1 MRSFNALGLAV
12 VIAVVV
18 HAGDQPPAIT
28 VHEVTTPANAHSL
41 GASMTTGPDGT
52 VWLSWIEPAANASV
66 HAARIASFDSGSS
79 TWSVPHTIVADA
91 SVAPSSDDFPQVAV
105 DGAGVLFVVWT
116 DGRGGARF
124 STSRDRGVTWTKPQP
139 WSTRKAEVEK
149 FSLTR
154 LAGGRVLA
162 AWLDNRASKPG
173 AEVQQL
179 FARVINGVD
188 ESDELVDASVC
199 DCCPTSLAAFIDGGA
214 LLAYRGRTAGE
225 VRDIA
230 AARFKEGRWQAPRVI
245 SHDDWRIAACP
256 VNGPRIATDGSRV
269 AAAWFTAAGNEPR
282 VLASYSPDAGARWLM
297 PLRVDRGRPVG
308 HVETALLRDG
318 AFLVIWVETDG
329 SLWLRRISP
338 EYTLSDPIELA
349 GAGVASSRSVPRA
362 SLLRDYAGGH
372 TSATLL
378 VGYTRAREPAGVH
391 TVAVQIPEGDLF
403 EAERNCNC
411 APTLEQL
418 TGFPI
423 RGTFTALD
431 AKEHSAQVRH
441 GEVPGVFDAGTR
453 VFAIAP
459 AEFAPLHAGR
469 AFLGRV
475 EWRNGA
481 WHLFDIRLLAE
492 PAKALR

>member
-1 MRSFNALGLAV
+1 MRLFEVLG
-12 VIAVVV
+12 IAVAIVAV
-18 HAGDQPPAIT
+18 AHAADEPPVIS
-28 VHEVTTPANAHSL
+28 VHEVATPAHAHSL

-52 VWLSWIEPAANASV
+52 VWLSWIEPAANTSA
-66 HAARIASFDSGSS
+66 HAARIASFDLRSS
-79 TWSVPHTIVADA
+79 SWSAAHTIVADA
-91 SVAPSSDDFPQVAV
+91 SVTPSSDDFPQVAV
-105 DGAGVLFVVWT
+105 DGAGILFAVWT
-116 DGRGGARF
+116 DGHGGARF
-124 STSRDRGVTWTKPQP
+124 STSRDRGITWKKPQP
-139 WSTRKAEVEK
+139 WSTGKADVEK

-154 LAGGRVLA
+154 LAGGRILA

-179 FARVINGVD
+179 FARVINGAD

-214 LLAYRGRTAGE
+214 LLAYRDRLAEE

-230 AARFKEGRWQAPRVI
+230 TARFKQGRWQSPQAVN
-245 SHDDWRIAACP
+245 HDDWRIAACP

-269 AAAWFTAAGNEPR
+269 AAAWFTAADNEPR
-282 VLASYSPDAGARWLM
+282 VLASYSPDAGARWVM
-297 PLRVDRGRPVG
+297 PLRVDRGHAVG

-318 AFLVIWVETDG
+318 AVLVIWVEADG
-329 SLWLRRISP
+329 SVWLRRISP
-338 EYTLSDPIELA
+338 EYTMADPIKLA
-349 GAGVASSRSVPRA
+349 GAGVAATRGIPRA
-362 SLLRDYAGGH
+362 ALLRDYAGGR

-378 VGYTRAREPAGVH
+378 VAYTRAREAAGVR
-391 TVAVQIPEGDLF
+391 TLAVQIPEGDLF

-431 AKEHSAQVRH
+431 GKEHSAQVRH
-441 GEVPGVFDAGTR
+441 GEVPGVFDAGTH

-459 AEFAPLHAGR
+459 AEFATLQAGR

-475 EWRNGA
+475 EWRKGA

-492 PAKALR
+492 PAK